1 LTAVITYPL
10 LLLMNPSSP
19 RPTVLTV
26 LCMLTFLS
34 SISGLWTQSE
44 RLWNPGVVADQT
56 REIFQG
62 AREKLDEQP
71 SQADT
76 KTVDRLLESVIN
88 RTTADTIKRSAIIM
102 LIFES
107 LTLYAA
113 YLMWNLRKLGFY
125 LYLGGITV
133 AFFGSMLVIGGWL
146 GVVTGFAGV
155 FFSSIMCII
164 YAFNLKYLE

>member
-1 LTAVITYPL
+1 
-10 LLLMNPSSP
+10 M
-19 RPTVLTV
+19 
-26 LCMLTFLS
+26 
-34 SISGLWTQSE
+34 
-44 RLWNPGVVADQT
+44 ADQT

>member
-1 LTAVITYPL
+1 MNSPVI
-10 LLLMNPSSP
+10 

-44 RLWNPGVVADQT
+44 RLWNPGVVAEQT
-56 REIFQG
+56 KEIFEG
-62 AREKLDEQP
+62 LREKLEEQP
-71 SQADT
+71 STADT
-76 KTVDRLLESVIN
+76 KTVDRLFESVIK
-88 RTTADTIKRSAIIM
+88 RTTPETIKHSAMIM
-102 LIFES
+102 IIFES

-125 LYLGGITV
+125 LYMSGIAV
-133 AFFGSMLVIGGWL
+133 AFFGSILVIGGWM
-146 GVVTGFAGV
+146 GIVTAIAGI

>member
-1 LTAVITYPL
+1 
-10 LLLMNPSSP
+10 MNSPTP

-26 LCMLTFLS
+26 LCILTFLS

-56 REIFQG
+56 REIFEG
-62 AREKLDEQP
+62 LREKLEEQP

-76 KTVDRLLESVIN
+76 KTVDRLFESVIN
-88 RTTADTIKRSAIIM
+88 RTTPQTIKSSAIIM

-113 YLMWNLRKLGFY
+113 YLMWNFRKLGFF
-125 LYLGGITV
+125 LYMGGIAV
-133 AFFGSMLVIGGWL
+133 AFFGSVLVIGGWL
-146 GVVTGFAGV
+146 GIVTGFAGI
-155 FFSSIMCII
+155 FFSTIMCII
-164 YAFNLKYLE
+164 YAFNLKYLQ

>member
-1 LTAVITYPL
+1 
-10 LLLMNPSSP
+10 MNAPTP

-26 LCMLTFLS
+26 LCILTFLS

-44 RLWNPGVVADQT
+44 RLWNPGVVADKT
-56 REIFQG
+56 RELFQS
-62 AREKLDEQP
+62 AREKLEEQP

-76 KTVDRLLESVIN
+76 KTVDRLLESVIQ
-88 RTTADTIKRSAIIM
+88 RTTPDMIRKSAVIM

-113 YLMWNLRKLGFY
+113 YLMWNLKKLGFY
-125 LYLGGITV
+125 LYLGGMVV
-133 AFFGSMLVIGGWL
+133 AFLGSVLVIGGWL
-146 GVVTGFAGV
+146 GVVTGLAGI

>member
-1 LTAVITYPL
+1 
-10 LLLMNPSSP
+10 MNAPTT

-26 LCMLTFLS
+26 LCILTFLS

-56 REIFQG
+56 KEIFEG
-62 AREKLDEQP
+62 LREKLEEQP
-71 SQADT
+71 SQTDT
-76 KTVDRLLESVIN
+76 KVVDRLFESVIKQ
-88 RTTADTIKRSAIIM
+88 TTPQTIKSSAVIM

-125 LYLGGITV
+125 LYLGGIAV
-133 AFFGSMLVIGGWL
+133 AFFGSIFVIAGWL
-146 GVVTGFAGV
+146 GIVTAIASI
-155 FFSSIMCII
+155 FFSSVMCII